1 MQLTKRQLLTTTLVL
16 LMIVVVFG
24 IWALAAYFGFLP
36 ETKKYTSQPFADAFS
51 GFTAL
56 FTGLAFVAA
65 FTTLG
70 LQIHQLFATRD
81 DLKKTAEAN
90 AKMVDASVALARS
103 ADERAVLD
111 MFQTYCS
118 DYFQTVKD
126 SSMSVL
132 IPCVAS
138 RDYCQF
144 VATRFFVAAQVL
156 ELPAHIWDKVSG
168 ASYCKS
174 FEEFRQQEQRYRYKL
189 DELINF
195 FTMLVGRSNAG
206 DIVARCDVS
215 YSWWRP
221 LLWLIAKAQQD
232 HYDGN
237 PKVREY
243 ATPMTLKDTLGK
255 LDRIYG
261 FKPFRTDEDFWE
273 FFLHHPKVLS
283 YGLDEAYTQR
293 GSLATLSAPSQD
305 ELAPA

>member
-1 MQLTKRQLLTTTLVL
+1 MQVAKKRLITSLVPATIGCTVL
-16 LMIVVVFG
+16 G
-24 IWALAAYFGFLP
+24 IWILAIYFGMLP
-36 ETKKYTSQPFADAFS
+36 EAKKYTPQPFADAFS
-51 GFTAL
+51 GINAL
-56 FTGLAFVAA
+56 FAGCAFGGVL
-65 FTTLG
+65 FTIWM
-70 LQIHQLFATRD
+70 QITQLHETKD
-81 DLKKTAEAN
+81 ELTKTAEAN
-90 AKMVDASVALARS
+90 AAMARANVTLARS
-103 ADERAVLD
+103 ADERAVLE

-138 RDYCQF
+138 RDYCEF
-144 VATRFFVAAQVL
+144 VATRFFVAGQAP
-156 ELPAHIWDKVSG
+156 LPSHAWDKISR

-174 FEEFRQQEQRYRYKL
+174 FEEFVQQEQRYRYKL

-195 FTMLVGRSNAG
+195 FTLLVGRSDAG

-232 HYDGN
+232 HYDAN
-237 PKVREY
+237 AIVRKY
-243 ATPMTLKDTLGK
+243 ATPMYLKDTLSK

-261 FKPFRTDEDFWE
+261 FEPFHKDEDFWE
-273 FFLHHPKVLS
+273 FFLNHPKVRS
-283 YGLDEAYTQR
+283 YGLDDAYLKR
-293 GSLATLSAPSQD
+293 GSLAATPKQA